1 MLNRKRDTRG
11 ALAAVA
17 VSTKP
22 WRLMRMDNLNMCL
35 LWASLACLW
44 NCGAA
49 TELPAAMESRLS
61 QAALQVIRSH
71 TAPAAYPSSSVVPQ
85 FVSDERL
92 MHSNFRTKSSIGDRE
107 ELQVTK
113 LMLSGVKTDVYGA
126 VRWTHLHHNHS
137 DHVMAVAR
145 NNVHLW
151 RFTNPNVELL
161 TGNAMFRFSSGSDDI
176 VDATVFLRNERN
188 FQSMFLVLII
198 RTGLTAKLV
207 VYEVDAAGESLL
219 YSLQLTEVP
228 IKVRW
233 LQSQQEGALVL
244 LFPSVYADVGFT
256 DVRQGG
262 TVLSHV
268 VKIHVPMAVDMETTT
283 ISGYGYVAVSNATTV
298 LVYRSDDLA
307 SNLKVFDVLHGAE
320 LTDVSLFRVGF
331 DNVLAVAGLRDQFL
345 YVWRGGGF
353 FLRQVLKVPRA
364 FQWHPVGVD
373 SCRDDV
379 ILALATMDASY
390 PVRLHTWSSRL
401 RRFQEVDRGTVPLG
415 GFVILKDSLS
425 SFSVKDN
432 AWMFFTDAT
441 KGTPKSIMVSTK
453 VILLSNPVQEKGS
466 ELVLRMTMLKD
477 QLDKQQALLG
487 QASNT
492 LRHAISTKAT
502 VNVVQVKQVI
512 RSVLVNGPVSMGF
525 AKLPQ
530 GLTMEGSKVS
540 MNELHSRM
548 PELQKAMSD
557 IGFRIRK
564 LISALKDAV
573 FKNKP
578 AAVTAPKVLQ
588 GHLSAPLLKSAE
600 ANIGSFHG
608 VPVADLF
615 RNLYWMNKPTTITGK
630 ITLTRPAKVRSSLQ
644 SPSINGINLANAV
657 TTDRHHTISGPTTF
671 ASPLVISKD
680 SLMEGRL
687 NGLKLSDLVTLT
699 GTHYI
704 TAPKNLTSVRVLQE
718 VSAQMIDGVDLTR
731 VAATTMNAIDEQTAE
746 GSLTFAQNLRIA
758 SVSAQLVNGIK
769 VADIGERFVRINVPA
784 TITGA
789 KHFVGTFDALQNIHL
804 RGRLNQLAIPDDL
817 LLNDAEQFVRAPKR
831 FNKLITTVTNVE
843 GKVSGVSLP
852 GDVYH
857 LTDDSPIDVPLAFV
871 NGIQAQRDVV
881 VAGTVDNVDISEFA
895 AYAAKQPEKVVKNN
909 VVFKAPVFV
918 KKSVKVLAKVN
929 SVLLDALYKDAI
941 FPTNESTLVMTGQKT
956 FHEGAK
962 IVGMTVKG
970 SVNGYNLLED
980 FVATEDHQDVHGIKT
995 FTGPVVFE
1003 KDVISNPGI
1012 IDGVQ
1017 LFKLFAGRITLN
1029 SEQNITAEP
1038 LFLSTVRVR
1047 HLYVSG
1053 SVQGLSVPRD
1063 FVLKSVPQK
1072 IYGLKHMARG
1082 MSAALVDSR
1091 IHATVRGLFGGVD
1104 IVDINRRRIPLST
1117 GQLLTGEFA
1126 IGNVTTPFLNAA
1138 WLNGRPVQ
1146 PFLRNVMSK
1155 TKPQVVAAS
1164 KTFSAVL
1171 KAVSPVTT
1179 VQGVNG
1185 VNLGE
1190 VNSNA
1195 VTLRGQSVVSAP
1207 VALRDPFEVMGH
1219 LSIHGTLDG
1228 RDLRAFD
1235 ADAVP
1240 KRGWVSVTGN
1250 CVFYRGFSVRGNI
1263 AADTVNDLMFSYDVL
1278 LKNADQSIKGHYHF
1292 VRDMKVL
1299 GDLPHLGH
1307 INGVDLSVLD
1317 TLIAKLDR
1325 ENVIQSDLEFHDVT
1339 EVGTDLNVEGLLNGH
1354 KLRHLRDQ
1362 AICTARH
1369 HELTA
1374 TKIIRGP
1381 VNLFN
1386 SIEVRHFDNRTLTAL
1401 LEDIVFVDGNF
1412 MTAPKIFTN
1421 VLMEGSVK
1429 TNNAHFEQLVNGIP
1443 INTVLSDAV
1452 WGNGKCEL
1460 LGENVFSDPFTVT
1473 KDLTVLGRLNG
1484 LSIPDDLLQ
1493 LCHNKACPEQ
1503 YLDSPVFENVQVPG
1517 HLPVSGSVNGHSL
1530 PHMLEDTLFVTTNQ
1544 TVRGTKYF
1552 EVVTFEQNVL
1562 PDRVNGKS
1570 FRHDIVT
1577 LHTAQTLHG
1586 KLSYRHVVTPNVVVK
1601 GLINNVNFASLVRST
1616 VLLNVPQIIAAPLAL
1631 NNVVVRHNIH
1641 HVGTLNDVH
1650 LGLLARKVSR
1660 FEHAAAQLGRSLG
1673 QRIAKHEGLLNE
1685 LSCFLTDSYSAVDYF
1700 VLHQYLDVEATT
1712 VDTAPGVGFLRL
1724 VDNHGGD
1731 AVAQAFHFAWSQH
1744 EAAWRMQGVVSADE
1758 GERVYFALEGRLL
1771 WLELPLPD
1779 SNTGRAIL
1787 TDGLTVLFNF
1797 GDVLVMSAVATTGN
1811 TAILASLTKHGVL
1824 DLFAYTLQSF
1834 EPTLI
1839 GTISPGE
1846 GATAVKLLSLDGSL
1860 YVIASVYDHRACIT
1874 EHHHSKVYAME
1885 GAHRWHLVQT
1895 LHGGA
1900 VTNSFSRHGF
1910 LYALFTGADTRSRCA
1925 EPSLVK
1931 VYRTCSRV
1939 GSTFE
1944 LFQTISMVSVY
1955 KVELVQYGAQLDV
1968 FMAAANTTSIQI
1980 YTFNGESGFQFHSA
1994 IAVRLVTDIKM
2005 TVLGGSLYL
2014 VVAQGHSTGKS
2025 LVYKA
2030 VTQGATAT
2038 FRRLPAT

>member
-1 MLNRKRDTRG
+1 MLNGERRG
-11 ALAAVA
+11 ASEAVA

-22 WRLMRMDNLNMCL
+22 RRLMRMDKLTTWVLGAL
-35 LWASLACLW
+35 LQACLW
-44 NCGAA
+44 DFATAA
-49 TELPAAMESRLS
+49 ALPAALESRLS
-61 QAALQVIRSH
+61 RAALQVILSH
-71 TAPAAYPSSSVVPQ
+71 TTYPSTGLVPQ

-113 LMLSGVKTDVYGA
+113 LMLTGVKTDVYGA

-161 TGNAMFRFSSGSDDI
+161 TRNAIFRFSSGSDDI
-176 VDATVFLRNERN
+176 IDATVFLRNEKN

-219 YSLQLTEVP
+219 YTLQLNEVP

-256 DVRQGG
+256 DIRQGG

-283 ISGYGYVAVSNATTV
+283 ISGYGYVAVNNASSV
-298 LVYRSDDLA
+298 LVYRADDLA
-307 SNLKVFDVLHGAE
+307 SNFKVFDMLHGTD

-331 DNVLAVAGLRDQFL
+331 DNVLAVAGLREQFL

-390 PVRLHTWSSRL
+390 PLRLHTWSSRL

-425 SFSVKDN
+425 SFSIKDN

-453 VILLSNPVQEKGS
+453 VTLLSNPVQEKGS
-466 ELVLRMTMLKD
+466 QLVLRMTMLKD

-487 QASNT
+487 QAANT
-492 LRHAISTKAT
+492 LRHAISTKAA

-525 AKLPQ
+525 AKLPE
-530 GLTMEGSKVS
+530 GLSMEGSKVS
-540 MNELHSRM
+540 MNELHSKM
-548 PELQKAMSD
+548 PELQKALSD

-564 LISALKDAV
+564 LVSALKDAV

-578 AAVTAPKVLQ
+578 ATITAPKVLQ
-588 GHLSAPLLKSAE
+588 GHLSTPLLKSAE
-600 ANIGSFHG
+600 ANIGSIQG
-608 VPVADLF
+608 VPVAELF

-630 ITLTRPAKVRSSLQ
+630 VTLARPARIRSSLQ

-657 TTDRHHTISGPTTF
+657 TTDRHYTISGPTTF

-680 SLMEGRL
+680 SLLEGKL
-687 NGLKLSDLVTLT
+687 NGMKLSDLVTLT

-704 TAPKNLTSVRVLQE
+704 TAPKTMTSLKVLQE
-718 VSAQMIDGVDLTR
+718 LSAQTVDGVDVTK
-731 VAATTMNAIDEQTAE
+731 VVATTMNAIDEQTAE
-746 GSLTFAQNLRIA
+746 GSLTFARNLRVA
-758 SVSAQLVNGIK
+758 SISTPIVNGIK
-769 VADIGERFVRINVPA
+769 VADIGERFVRINIPA
-784 TITGA
+784 IITGV
-789 KHFVGTFDALQNIHL
+789 KHFVGTFDALQDVRL
-804 RGRLNQLAIPDDL
+804 RGRLNKLAIPGDL
-817 LLNDAEQFVRAPKR
+817 LLRDAEQFVRAPKR
-831 FNKLITTVTNVE
+831 FDRLITTVTNVE
-843 GKVSGVSLP
+843 GRVSGVALP
-852 GDVYH
+852 GDVYR
-857 LTDDSPIDVPLAFV
+857 LTDDSPVDVPLAFA
-871 NGIQAQRDVV
+871 NGLQAQRDVV

-895 AYAAKQPEKVVKNN
+895 AYASKQPERIVKNN

-918 KKSVKVLAKVN
+918 KKSVRVHAKVN

-956 FHEGAK
+956 FHKGAK
-962 IVGMTVKG
+962 MTRMTVKG
-970 SVNGYNLLED
+970 GVNGYNLLED
-980 FVATEDHQDVHGIKT
+980 FVATEDHQDINGIKT
-995 FTGPVVFE
+995 FTGPALFE
-1003 KDVISNPGI
+1003 KDLISNVGI
-1012 IDGVQ
+1012 IDGVP
-1017 LFKLFAGRITLN
+1017 LLKVFSGRITLH

-1038 LFLSTVRVR
+1038 LFLNNVRVKQ
-1047 HLYVSG
+1047 LYVSG
-1053 SVQGLSVPRD
+1053 TVQGLSFPRD
-1063 FVLKSVPQK
+1063 FVLKSIPQK
-1072 IYGLKHMARG
+1072 IYGMKHMARG

-1091 IHATVRGLFGGVD
+1091 VHATVRGLFGGVD
-1104 IVDINRRRIPLST
+1104 IVDINKRRIPLST

-1126 IGNVTTPFLNAA
+1126 IGNVTAPFLHAT
-1138 WLNGRPVQ
+1138 WMNGRPVQ

-1155 TKPQVVAAS
+1155 TKPQVAPAP
-1164 KTFSAVL
+1164 KTFSTML
-1171 KAVSPVTT
+1171 KAISPVTT

-1185 VNLGE
+1185 VSLAE

-1228 RDLRAFD
+1228 RDLRAFE

-1240 KRGWVSVTGN
+1240 KRGWVSIAGN

-1278 LKNADQSIKGHYHF
+1278 LKNADQSVKGHYHF
-1292 VRDMKVL
+1292 TRDVKVL

-1325 ENVIQSDLEFHDVT
+1325 ENVIQSDLDFHDVT
-1339 EVGTDLNVEGLLNGH
+1339 EVGTDLNVDGLVNGH

-1374 TKIIRGP
+1374 TKVIRGP
-1381 VNLFN
+1381 VNVFH
-1386 SIEVRHFDNRTLTAL
+1386 SIDVRHFQNGSLTAL
-1401 LEDIVFVDGNF
+1401 LEDIVFVDGHF
-1412 MTAPKIFTN
+1412 TTAPKIFTD

-1429 TNNAHFEQLVNGIP
+1429 TNNAHFDQLVNGIP
-1443 INTVLSDAV
+1443 INTVLSDGV
-1452 WGNGKCEL
+1452 WGDGVCQL
-1460 LGENVFSDPFTVT
+1460 FGDNVFTDTFTVT

-1484 LSIPDDLLQ
+1484 LRIPDDLLQ

-1517 HLPVSGSVNGHSL
+1517 HLPVSGTVNGHYL
-1530 PHMLEDTLFVTTNQ
+1530 PHVLEDTLFVTTNQ
-1544 TVRGTKYF
+1544 TVRGTKHL

-1562 PDRVNGKS
+1562 PDRVHGKR
-1570 FRHDIVT
+1570 FRQDVVT

-1601 GLINNVNFASLVRST
+1601 GLINNVNFLSLVRST
-1616 VLLNVPQIIAAPLAL
+1616 VLLNVPQTIAAPLAL
-1631 NNVVVRHNIH
+1631 NNVVVRHDIR

-1650 LGLLARKVSR
+1650 LDQLAREVSR

-1673 QRIAKHEGLLNE
+1673 HRIARHEGLLNQ
-1685 LSCFLTDSYSAVDYF
+1685 LSCFLTDSYSTVDYF

-1724 VDNHGGD
+1724 LDNHGGD
-1731 AVAQAFHFAWSQH
+1731 VVAQAFHFAWSQ
-1744 EAAWRMQGVVSADE
+1744 EGGTWQLQGVVSADE
-1758 GERVYFALEGRLL
+1758 GERVYFTLEGRLF

-1779 SNTGRAIL
+1779 SSTGRAIL
-1787 TDGLTVLFNF
+1787 TDGSTVIFKF
-1797 GDVLVMSAVATTGN
+1797 GDVLAMSAVTRTGN

-1824 DLFAYTLQSF
+1824 DLFTYSLQSF
-1834 EPTLI
+1834 EPSLI
-1839 GTISPGE
+1839 GTINPGQ
-1846 GATAVKLLSLDGSL
+1846 GATMVKLLSLEGSL
-1860 YVIASVYDHRACIT
+1860 YVISSMYDHRACIT
-1874 EHHHSKVYAME
+1874 DRYHSLVYTME
-1885 GAHRWHLVQT
+1885 TAHRWRLVQT
-1895 LHGGA
+1895 LYGGA
-1900 VTNSFSRHGF
+1900 VANAFSLHGF
-1910 LYALFTGADTRSRCA
+1910 LYALFTGFDMRSHCT
-1925 EPSLVK
+1925 EPSLLK
-1931 VYRTCSRV
+1931 VYRTCGRP
-1939 GSTFE
+1939 GFTFE
-1944 LFQTISMVSVY
+1944 LFQTISLDSVS
-1955 KVELVQYGAQLDV
+1955 KVEIVQYGAHLDV
-1968 FMAAANTTSIQI
+1968 FMAAANKTSIQI

-2014 VVAQGHSTGKS
+2014 IVAQGHSTAKS

-2030 VTQGATAT
+2030 VTLGAAET
-2038 FRRLPAT
+2038 FRSLPAT